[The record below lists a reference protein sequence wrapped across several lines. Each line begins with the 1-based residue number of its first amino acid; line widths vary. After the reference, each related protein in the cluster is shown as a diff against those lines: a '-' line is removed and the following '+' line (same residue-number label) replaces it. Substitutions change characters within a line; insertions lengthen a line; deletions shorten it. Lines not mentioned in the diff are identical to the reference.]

1 MDFINWIS
9 KPVPEEEL
17 KIWFSVNNI
26 VYERSELYKD
36 FCVALMTLIN
46 DTYFGDKDGKFET
59 EVEMSD
65 EDNMKHFDWCW
76 NKTIENF
83 EKENITFLKEGSHKI
98 YFKSFIADVYYNQT
112 NQTVKK
118 SVTHFLNDIFSREVG
133 FSKSDLDLFTEI
145 YKLMDSN
152 VVK

>member
-59 EVEMSD
+59 EVEMTD

-118 SVTHFLNDIFSREVG
+118 SVTHFLSDIFSREVG

-145 YKLMDSN
+145 YKLMDIN

>member
-36 FCVALMTLIN
+36 FCVSLMTLIN

-59 EVEMSD
+59 EVE
-65 EDNMKHFDWCW
+65 
-76 NKTIENF
+76 T
-83 EKENITFLKEGSHKI
+83 
-98 YFKSFIADVYYNQT
+98 Y
-112 NQTVKK
+112 
-118 SVTHFLNDIFSREVG
+118 
-133 FSKSDLDLFTEI
+133 
-145 YKLMDSN
+145 
-152 VVK
+152 

>member
-76 NKTIENF
+76 NRTIENF

-118 SVTHFLNDIFSREVG
+118 SVTHFLNDIFSREIG

>member
-46 DTYFGDKDGKFET
+46 DTYFGDKDDKFES

-83 EKENITFLKEGSHKI
+83 EKENITFLKEGTHKI

-112 NQTVKK
+112 NQTVRK
-118 SVTHFLNDIFSREVG
+118 SVTHFLNDIFSREIG

-145 YKLMDSN
+145 YKLMDIN

>member
-76 NKTIENF
+76 NKTIDNF
-83 EKENITFLKEGSHKI
+83 EKENITFLKEGSHKV

-118 SVTHFLNDIFSREVG
+118 SVTHFLNDIFSREIG

-145 YKLMDSN
+145 YKLMDIN

>member
-83 EKENITFLKEGSHKI
+83 EKENIIFLKEGSHKI

-118 SVTHFLNDIFSREVG
+118 SVTHFLNDIFSREIG

>member
-76 NKTIENF
+76 NKTIDNF
-83 EKENITFLKEGSHKI
+83 EKENITFLKEGSHKV

-118 SVTHFLNDIFSREVG
+118 SVTHFLNDIFSREIG